1 MGAIVSPD
9 IGGMVADCA
18 ANAGVKALI
27 RALSMDV
34 ARSGVRCSAICPEFV
49 ETDFSMATAQSEP
62 DPVAALAARRTIASI
77 PRGRKLEETGAF
89 AAYLA
94 SDQAAWITGQPDAID
109 GG

>member
-1 MGAIVSPD
+1 
-9 IGGMVADCA
+9 MVADCA
-18 ANAGVKALI
+18 AKAAVNGLI
-27 RALSMDV
+27 RALSLDV

-49 ETDFSMATAQSEP
+49 KTDFSMATAQFEP

-77 PRGRKLEETGAF
+77 PRGRTLEETGAF